1 MMFRYPWNTRA
12 LTMLRTEGQECV
24 FLNANKRLENSSIR
38 EMAIKSYILD
48 LLDLFIYLFS
58 RYPQL
63 T

>member
-1 MMFRYPWNTRA
+1 
-12 LTMLRTEGQECV
+12 MLRTEGQECV